1 MAVSPF
7 AIGEKIDIGSGKK
20 YCMLKNGSPDE
31 YGLVFLPKYTVT
43 QVHWENGAINGRVI
57 IGDFHT
63 KALKCVCTVKDNV
76 IESLEDLSKVEWRII
91 DLSDDGSRW
100 EGDTLNEVPFGWG
113 VYYDENNCKLFEG
126 FRLNETTVCYGVYYH
141 PLMNTDTVYYQ
152 GLLCEGKRWGVGE
165 MHDRTGRLVYQGDWI
180 DDGSNFKTVTIP
192 SAAEDLHGLHSLM
205 EQLVIGDD
213 CCTQLSSFTIEHH
226 TRLQSLTIGER
237 CFSAKH
243 PEQECCFRLVDLPM
257 LKSVHVGDR
266 SFEYFNVFVMH
277 GVSERANPP

>member
-1 MAVSPF
+1 
-7 AIGEKIDIGSGKK
+7 
-20 YCMLKNGSPDE
+20 MLKNGSPDE

-63 KALKCVCTVKDNV
+63 KALKCVCTVKENV

-100 EGDTLNEVPFGWG
+100 EGDTLNGVPFGWG

-165 MHDRTGRLVYQGDWI
+165 MHDRTAVWSTRATGSMMEVTSRRSRFHPRLRI
-180 DDGSNFKTVTIP
+180 FTACTP
-192 SAAEDLHGLHSLM
+192 SW
-205 EQLVIGDD
+205 
-213 CCTQLSSFTIEHH
+213 SS
-226 TRLQSLTIGER
+226 S
-237 CFSAKH
+237 
-243 PEQECCFRLVDLPM
+243 
-257 LKSVHVGDR
+257 
-266 SFEYFNVFVMH
+266 
-277 GVSERANPP
+277 